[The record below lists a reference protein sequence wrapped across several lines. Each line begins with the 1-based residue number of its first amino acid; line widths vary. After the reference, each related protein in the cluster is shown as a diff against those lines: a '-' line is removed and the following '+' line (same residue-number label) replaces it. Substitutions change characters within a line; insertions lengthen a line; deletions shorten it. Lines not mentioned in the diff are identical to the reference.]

1 MNKNRI
7 LERVGRYQ
15 GTIAACLIFVAF
27 ALALAYLEVN
37 PSDILSSFPE
47 FTIFFV
53 NKFLPPDFTN
63 FAHYLPYAIQ
73 TVLFA
78 VVGTY
83 LSTFLALLMGILM
96 SEAVNPFAPL
106 RWLVRAFASLM
117 RNIPVLVWAS
127 LFVYA
132 FGVGNIVGLLALT
145 VSSLGF
151 LARSYGESL
160 TEVSG
165 HVYEA
170 LAATGASRLQILWHG
185 LMPAFMP
192 AFINWTLYSFELN
205 IRASTILGMVGA
217 GGIGVQIQTAIRLF
231 KYQEA
236 LAIMIIV
243 IVIVLIT
250 EFATNKLRSMIK

>member
-1 MNKNRI
+1 MNPTI
-7 LERVGRYQ
+7 SERLGRYR
-15 GTIAACLIFVAF
+15 GSLTAAGLLAAF
-27 ALALAYLEVN
+27 LAALAYLEVK
-37 PSDILSSFPE
+37 PVDIVSSFPQ
-47 FTIFFV
+47 FAVFFAR
-53 NKFLPPDFTN
+53 KFLPPDFTN
-63 FAHYLPYAIQ
+63 IAHYLPYAIQ

-83 LSTFLALLMGILM
+83 LSTLLALALGILM
-96 SEAVNPFAPL
+96 SEAANPFKPL
-106 RWLVRAFASLM
+106 RWLARAIASLM

-160 TEVSG
+160 TELSG
-165 HVYEA
+165 RAGEA
-170 LAATGASRLQILWHG
+170 LAATGASRAQILWHG
-185 LMPAFMP
+185 LMPMFMP
-192 AFINWTLYSFELN
+192 AFVNWTLYSFELN

-231 KYQEA
+231 KYREA

-243 IVIVLIT
+243 IAIVLIT
-250 EFATNKLRSMIK
+250 ELMTNTIRSSIK